1 MSPVRDGGVSRI
13 GVRRGAGAPRMETA
27 RGRAAGEDRGAGGHE
42 GAVGRVVDARGG
54 EGDGERERDGQ
65 RE

>member
-1 MSPVRDGGVSRI
+1 
-13 GVRRGAGAPRMETA
+13 META